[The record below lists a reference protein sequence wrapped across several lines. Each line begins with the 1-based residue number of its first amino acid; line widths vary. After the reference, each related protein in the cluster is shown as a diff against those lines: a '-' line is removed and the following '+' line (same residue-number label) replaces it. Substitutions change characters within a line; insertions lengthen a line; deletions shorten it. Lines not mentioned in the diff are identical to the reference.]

1 MDQSCYAMRID
12 VYTHYV
18 KATKFDTMGKT
29 ALFEFAIAQGI
40 RGWKPIGRGKSIQC
54 ITSIF
59 AAATKDRSEF
69 RFHINHY
76 EALKRHLV
84 AYDIGPN
91 KIEEVHHGEYI
102 PAIANFVKISDKSLF
117 DYQVPLHE
125 YFIAD
130 GKTKVVTLQTGRGKA
145 LTLDTPVKVP
155 GGWKA
160 MRHIREGDEV
170 TSIDGTPTRVS
181 GVYPQGVLPM
191 YEVTFADGRTV
202 ECCPEHLWKVYYI
215 NTTPNRRWRVVDTRE
230 MLRLIEMPNPR
241 VYIPLCEPEQSPAI
255 DLPIHPY
262 LLGVLIGDGALTG
275 KVPAISSPDVFIV
288 DKCRV
293 LLPSGMRIKTR
304 AECRHDILLAENG
317 ELTRNP
323 LVALLKEADL
333 FGKYSYEKKIPEAYL
348 EASPDQRWELLQGL
362 MDTDGTVNA
371 PKAGGSVSYS
381 TTSQELAEQ
390 VQYLVRSLGGIASIS
405 VRHSTYTHAGEKLE
419 GRESYNVNIRMKTP
433 SRIFTLP
440 RKKERT
446 NDDNQYAK
454 DLKLRVTSIRAGK
467 PKDAQCISVE
477 HPDKLFVIKDFVV
490 THNTMLFLESV
501 YKLKKRVLLIIRP
514 KFIDKWILDFREMF
528 KETDT
533 SLAVIRGGA
542 ALSNML
548 QACVDGTFDVDFT
561 IISNKTYQLWIKD
574 WEHTRG
580 SSGDYP
586 LSPDML
592 CEATKAGVIAVD
604 EVHLDFHLNFKMDL
618 YTHGAK
624 SMNMSATLVS
634 GNPKITEMYQVK
646 FPKLERSPEIEY
658 DKYIAVTALS
668 YTMLSQKG
676 MRFKR
681 SMGYSHTAFEESI
694 MKDKERLRNYLSM
707 IAGITKTTYV
717 NRMVPGKKMLIFAST
732 VEMCTLITKFISPM
746 FPDQKVNRYV
756 GEDDYADLHTA
767 DIVVSTI
774 QSAGTAVDVD
784 GLWVVLMTDSID
796 SIQSNL
802 QVLGRLR
809 KMKGQFL
816 GVTPEFYYIF
826 CNQIEKQVQ
835 YHMNKLEHFSGR
847 VIGHRTLLTSYKV

>member
-1 MDQSCYAMRID
+1 VDQLDYAMRID
-12 VYTHYV
+12 VYSHYV
-18 KATKFDTMGKT
+18 KATKFDTLGKT

-69 RFHINHY
+69 RFHINHF
-76 EALKRHLV
+76 EALKRHLT

-91 KIEEVHHGEYI
+91 KIQIVEHEGYT
-102 PAIANFVKISDKSLF
+102 PAIANFVKISTKNLF

-130 GKTKVVTLQTGRGKA
+130 GKTKVVTLQTGKGK
-145 LTLDTPVKVP
+145 
-155 GGWKA
+155 
-160 MRHIREGDEV
+160 
-170 TSIDGTPTRVS
+170 
-181 GVYPQGVLPM
+181 
-191 YEVTFADGRTV
+191 
-202 ECCPEHLWKVYYI
+202 
-215 NTTPNRRWRVVDTRE
+215 
-230 MLRLIEMPNPR
+230 
-241 VYIPLCEPEQSPAI
+241 
-255 DLPIHPY
+255 
-262 LLGVLIGDGALTG
+262 
-275 KVPAISSPDVFIV
+275 
-288 DKCRV
+288 
-293 LLPSGMRIKTR
+293 
-304 AECRHDILLAENG
+304 
-317 ELTRNP
+317 
-323 LVALLKEADL
+323 
-333 FGKYSYEKKIPEAYL
+333 
-348 EASPDQRWELLQGL
+348 
-362 MDTDGTVNA
+362 
-371 PKAGGSVSYS
+371 
-381 TTSQELAEQ
+381 
-390 VQYLVRSLGGIASIS
+390 
-405 VRHSTYTHAGEKLE
+405 
-419 GRESYNVNIRMKTP
+419 
-433 SRIFTLP
+433 
-440 RKKERT
+440 
-446 NDDNQYAK
+446 
-454 DLKLRVTSIRAGK
+454 
-467 PKDAQCISVE
+467 
-477 HPDKLFVIKDFVV
+477 
-490 THNTMLFLESV
+490 TMLFLESV
-501 YKLKKRVLLIIRP
+501 YKLQKRVILIIRP
-514 KFIDKWILDFREMF
+514 KYIDKWILDFREMF

-533 SLAVIRGGA
+533 SLAVIRGGG

-548 QACVDGTFDVDFT
+548 QACIDGTFDVDFT
-561 IISNKTYQLWIKD
+561 IMSNKTYQLWVKD
-574 WEHTRG
+574 YEHTRG
-580 SSGDYP
+580 QSGDYP
-586 LSPDML
+586 LNPDML

-604 EVHLDFHLNFKMDL
+604 EVHNDFHLNFKMDL

-624 SMNMSATLVS
+624 SMNMSATLVN

-668 YTMLSQKG
+668 YTLISQKG

-681 SMGYSHTAFEESI
+681 SMGYSHTAYEESI
-694 MKDKERLRNYLSM
+694 MKDKERLRNYLTM
-707 IAGITKTTYV
+707 IAGITKTTFI

-732 VEMCTLITKFISPM
+732 VEMCTLIVKFITPM

-809 KMKGQFL
+809 KMKGEFL

>member
-84 AYDIGPN
+84 AYDLGPN

-130 GKTKVVTLQTGRGKA
+130 GKTKVVTLQTGKGKEQPLDA
-145 LTLDTPVKVP
+145 LIKVP
-155 GGWKA
+155 GGWKT
-160 MRHIREGDEV
+160 MGEIEPGDYV
-170 TSIDGTPTRVS
+170 TGQNGRPTLVKATFPHSQKQIYR
-181 GVYPQGVLPM
+181 
-191 YEVTFADGRTV
+191 VTFADGRST
-202 ECCPEHLWKVYYI
+202 ECGADHLWRVYYV
-215 NTTPNRRWRVVDTRE
+215 NTSPHRRWRTVDTLE
-230 MLRLIEMPNPR
+230 MLRLISMPNPR
-241 VYIPLCEPEQSPAI
+241 VYVPLCESEEGDDVELALDPWV
-255 DLPIHPY
+255 
-262 LLGVLIGDGALTG
+262 LGVLIGDGGLTTG
-275 KVPAISSPDVFIV
+275 SVQVTTPDEFILEKLKARLGV
-288 DKCRV
+288 DLEIRHIERFDY
-293 LLPSGMRIKTR
+293 RIV
-304 AECRHDILLAENG
+304 
-317 ELTRNP
+317 RNP
-323 LVALLKEADL
+323 ASAPGNSLRRTLTALGLMGVGSPWKE
-333 FGKYSYEKKIPEAYL
+333 IPEEYL
-348 EASPDQRWELLQGL
+348 YASSNQRWELLQGL
-362 MDTDGTVNA
+362 MDTDGTVNSLQT
-371 PKAGGSVSYS
+371 GGAVSYN
-381 TTSQELAEQ
+381 TTSPALASQ

-405 VRHSTYTHAGEKLE
+405 TRRTKYTYKGELRD
-419 GRESYNVNIRMKTP
+419 GRGSYDINIRMKTP

-446 NDDNQYAK
+446 NDNNQYAA
-454 DLKLRVTSIRAGK
+454 DLKLRVK
-467 PKDAQCISVE
+467 SVE
-477 HPDKLFVIKDFVV
+477 QTRVCDTKCIQVAAEDSLYITDDFIV

-707 IAGITKTTYV
+707 IAGITKTTYIS
-717 NRMVPGKKMLIFAST
+717 RMVPGKKMLIFAST